1 MNWLDRIEQN
11 DPVVQSADPIWNAA
25 EYMMG
30 SQDYLNLL
38 IMEPY
43 FWMKSRSSPYIF
55 RQNF

>member
-11 DPVVQSADPIWNAA
+11 DPVVQSADSIWKAA

-43 FWMKSRSSPYIF
+43 FWMK
-55 RQNF
+55 